1 MCWDYTQAK
10 FIDILLFDYLISTW
24 QQFHLAASIHD
35 VRCCLDF
42 ILCSCIL
49 IALSVYLP
57 YLIDVLKYRVSC
69 VPDCLSVVLLI
80 LLTVLFSIFLSIF
93 FHTYSLI
100 DVFQMHASTLIQ
112 CTVRDNGGLTSVS
125 AWFPAC
131 LTLGLF
137 DLVSAP
143 LFFFFFLLIYVF
155 LSRYYLLFSA
165 TFFSLFAHVSEQLPI
180 VFHSIWHPKSLKS
193 IYKDKFL
200 LNTASKIRNQ

>member
-1 MCWDYTQAK
+1 M
-10 FIDILLFDYLISTW
+10 
-24 QQFHLAASIHD
+24 
-35 VRCCLDF
+35 
-42 ILCSCIL
+42 
-49 IALSVYLP
+49 
-57 YLIDVLKYRVSC
+57 SC
-69 VPDCLSVVLLI
+69 VPDFLSVVLLI
-80 LLTVLFSIFLSIF
+80 LLTVLFSIFLSNF
-93 FHTYSLI
+93 FFRSYSLI
-100 DVFQMHASTLIQ
+100 DVFQMYASTLIQ

-131 LTLGLF
+131 LTVGLF

-155 LSRYYLLFSA
+155 LSRSYLLFSA